1 MSCLLADDASM
12 RECET
17 KSQKNVKNW
26 NHFCVSYMSAPKSGL
41 NPHYK
46 KFLDKNS
53 AYEPKDIFF
62 DSFELINST

>member
-1 MSCLLADDASM
+1 
-12 RECET
+12 
-17 KSQKNVKNW
+17 
-26 NHFCVSYMSAPKSGL
+26 MSAPKSGL